1 MQMLDFNAIQQPTWP
16 IKLKDGTVVS
26 LSVPSVELI
35 EKLLAMAPEM
45 EEIAAKKDGRS
56 IRAAYDLIA
65 RIMSFNDDGYTFTA
79 EELRDKYRMT
89 LLDMFKFVAG
99 YMEFAKEIQDAK
111 N

>member
-1 MQMLDFNAIQQPTWP
+1 MQMLDFNSIQQPTWP
-16 IKLKDGTVVS
+16 IKLKDETVVH
-26 LSVPSVELI
+26 LSVPSVDMI
-35 EKLLAMAPEM
+35 ERLLAMAPEL
-45 EEIAAKKDGRS
+45 EEIASKKDGRS
-56 IRAAYDLIA
+56 IRAAYDLVA
-65 RIMSFNDDGYTFTA
+65 QIMSCNDDGYAFTA